1 MAKTLSIQK
10 ILILTAFVLSF
21 FALRAQT
28 TTSDTIG
35 GGTTTSIHS
44 AMPGAYGYHLSAA
57 LYLGNEI
64 NHSAG
69 DIESLSYHITYGNYP
84 VNDGDKR
91 IKIYLLETSDPSID
105 LSQTWGSMVS
115 AATLVYDSLGCDIQW
130 DDYWKEFVFTQP
142 FSYGGGNLIVLVE
155 GEACDPSPGM
165 GDCETEIYVNS
176 GTVNNCWNRVQDGTQ
191 ISFTTVMDSIPEDTH
206 GNHYDR
212 PNIVFTFSS
221 GEPSSPDTN
230 CVLTLPM
237 MEDFEGYSG
246 DFSSIPTC
254 WTKISQEYNQFYD
267 SYYPVINGG
276 SMSDPNQSV
285 MFILM
290 NSYSSY
296 LILPA
301 LDSVWSMQNTSMS
314 FQFKSAQQ
322 NITRMVVG
330 VMADPYD
337 TLTFVPVDTVWRE
350 GSVSGWEPKE
360 INFATYADSGRHVAF
375 WFSKANSTSMFP
387 SCFIDDVALFET
399 PDCTPPVQ
407 ISASVENLDA
417 TISWSYTN
425 NAYGARVYYKTAND
439 SLFDSVEVYTDN
451 YYTLYNLPYNTVYQ
465 YYIVTLCNNGNESAP
480 SQVYTFS
487 TPCEAVTE
495 FPWTDSFEN
504 GLGCWSLDAS
514 SAGQDWQV
522 VATGSNPTCAPYS
535 GSAMLKYDCW
545 SFPSGSWGTMTS
557 PALAIPQDMTLSFAY
572 FKQDIYQANDK
583 IEVYVN
589 TSADTANATLL
600 TTVFGYD
607 PSLSGWD
614 TVSVTVPVQNE
625 AVYLIFKATSDYGYN
640 LFMDN
645 VTVDF
650 YTPEDTTVVVDT
662 VYVVLNESICD
673 GETFEFGDGN
683 YTTAGSYTYTSNDT
697 VYTLTLAV
705 NPTYHITINDSI
717 TAGETYTQYGFNA
730 SAAGTYTQNLTT
742 VNGCDSIITLNL
754 TVLTGVNEY
763 GGMDFSVAPNPAHDY
778 VIVSVKNA
786 NEEMSVDL
794 LDISGR
800 VLRTQRLA
808 TGDST
813 LRLERG
819 NLPNGIYMLRM
830 TSHGQKQTRKV
841 IFR

>member
-1 MAKTLSIQK
+1 MAKKLSIQK
-10 ILILTAFVLSF
+10 ILFLTAFVLSF
-21 FALRAQT
+21 FALRAQPT
-28 TTSDTIG
+28 SSDTIG
-35 GGTTTSIHS
+35 SGTTTSIHS
-44 AMPGAYGYHLSAA
+44 ALPGAYGYHLSAA

-84 VNDGDKR
+84 INDGDKR
-91 IKIYLLETSDPSID
+91 VKIYLLETSDPSID
-105 LSQTWGSMVS
+105 LSQTWGSLVS

-155 GEACDPSPGM
+155 GEACDPYPGM
-165 GDCETEIYVNS
+165 GDCETEIYVNN

-191 ISFTTVMDSIPEDTH
+191 ISFTMVMDSIPEGTH

-212 PNIVFTFSS
+212 PNIFFSFNS
-221 GEPSSPDTN
+221 GAPVTPDTN

-237 MEDFEGYSG
+237 LEDFEGYSG

-254 WTKISQEYNQFYD
+254 WTKISQEYNQAYG

-276 SMSDPNQSV
+276 SASDPNQSM
-285 MFILM
+285 MFMLM
-290 NSYSSY
+290 DTYSSF
-296 LILPA
+296 LVLPA
-301 LDSVWSMQNTSMS
+301 LDSVWSMQNISMS
-314 FQFKSAQQ
+314 FNFKSAQQ

-330 VMADPYD
+330 VMSDPSD

-360 INFATYADSGRHVAF
+360 INFATYADSGRHIAF
-375 WFSKANSTSMFP
+375 WFSKANSTHIFP
-387 SCFIDDVALFET
+387 SCFIDNVAVFET

-407 ISASVENLDA
+407 ISAGVDSLDA
-417 TISWSYTN
+417 TISWTYTN
-425 NAYGARVYYKTAND
+425 NAYGARVYYKTSVD
-439 SLFDSVEVYTDN
+439 SQFDSVEVYTDN
-451 YYTLYNLPYNTVYQ
+451 YYLLPNLPYNTVYQ
-465 YYIVTLCNNGNESAP
+465 YYIITLCDGGGESAP
-480 SQVYTFS
+480 SQVFTFS
-487 TPCEAVTE
+487 TPCETVMQ

-522 VATGSNPTCAPYS
+522 VATGSYPTCAPYS
-535 GSAMLKYDCW
+535 GNAMMKYNCW
-545 SFPSGSWGTMTS
+545 NFPSGSWGTMTS

-583 IEVYVN
+583 IEVFVN
-589 TSADTANATLL
+589 TSADTTNATLL

-607 PSLSGWD
+607 PSMSGWD
-614 TVSVTVPVQNE
+614 TVSVTIPVQNE
-625 AVYLIFKATSDYGYN
+625 EVYLIFKATSDYGYN

-662 VYVVLNESICD
+662 VYVVLDESICD
-673 GETFEFGDGN
+673 GESFEFGDGN

-697 VYTLTLAV
+697 VYTLTLTV
-705 NPTYHITINDSI
+705 NPTYNVTINDSI

-730 SAAGTYTQNLTT
+730 SAAGTYTQNLAT

-763 GGMDFSVAPNPAHDY
+763 NGMDFSVAPNPAHDY
-778 VIVSVKNA
+778 VVVSVKNV
-786 NEEMSVDL
+786 NEEMVVDL

-800 VLRTQRLA
+800 ILRTQRLA
-808 TGDST
+808 AGEST

>member
-1 MAKTLSIQK
+1 MAKRLSIQK
-10 ILILTAFVLSF
+10 ILFLTAFVLSF
-21 FALRAQT
+21 FALSAQP

-35 GGTTTSIHS
+35 SGTTTSIHS
-44 AMPGAYGYHLSAA
+44 ALPGAYGYHLSAA

-69 DIESLSYHITYGNYP
+69 DMESLSYHITYGNYP

-91 IKIYLLETSDPSID
+91 IKIYLLETSDPAID

-155 GEACDPSPGM
+155 GEACDPYPSM
-165 GDCETEIYVNS
+165 GDCETEIYVNN

-191 ISFTTVMDSIPEDTH
+191 ISFTMVMDSIPEGTH

-212 PNIVFTFSS
+212 PNVVFSFSS

-237 MEDFEGYSG
+237 LEDFEGYSG

-254 WTKISQEYNQFYD
+254 WTKISQEYNQAYG

-276 SMSDPNQSV
+276 SASDPNQSM

-290 NSYSSY
+290 DTYSSF
-296 LILPA
+296 LVLPA
-301 LDSVWSMQNTSMS
+301 LDSVWSMQNISMS
-314 FQFKSAQQ
+314 FNFKSAQQ

-330 VMADPYD
+330 VMSDPSD

-360 INFATYADSGRHVAF
+360 INFATYDDSGRHIAF
-375 WFSKANSTSMFP
+375 WFSKANSTHVFP
-387 SCFIDDVALFET
+387 SCFIDNVALFET
-399 PDCTPPVQ
+399 PDCTPPVL
-407 ISASVENLDA
+407 ISASVDSLDA
-417 TISWSYTN
+417 TISWTYTN
-425 NAYGARVYYKTAND
+425 NAYGARVYYKTSVD
-439 SLFDSVEVYTDN
+439 SQFDSVEVYTDN

-465 YYIVTLCNNGNESAP
+465 YYIVTLCDNGGESAP
-480 SQVYTFS
+480 SQIFTFS
-487 TPCEAVTE
+487 TPCETVTQ

-514 SAGQDWQV
+514 SAGQDWQA
-522 VATGSNPTCAPYS
+522 VATGSYPTCAPYS

-545 SFPSGSWGTMTS
+545 SFPSGSWGSMTS

-600 TTVFGYD
+600 TTVFGYN
-607 PSLSGWD
+607 PSMSGWD
-614 TVSVTVPVQNE
+614 TVSVTIPVQNDD
-625 AVYLIFKATSDYGYN
+625 VYLIFKATSDYGYN

-662 VYVVLNESICD
+662 VYVVLDESICD
-673 GETFEFGDGN
+673 GESFEFGDGN

-697 VYTLTLAV
+697 VYTLTLTV
-705 NPTYHITINDSI
+705 NPTYNITINDSI
-717 TAGETYTQYGFNA
+717 TEGETYTQYGFNE

-742 VNGCDSIITLNL
+742 VNGCDSIITLHL
-754 TVLTGVNEY
+754 TVQTGVNEY
-763 GGMDFSVAPNPAHDY
+763 NGMDFSVTPNPAHDY
-778 VIVSVKNA
+778 VVVSVKNA
-786 NEEMSVDL
+786 NEEMVVDL

-808 TGDST
+808 AGESM

-819 NLPNGIYMLRM
+819 NLPNGIYLLRL
-830 TSHGQKQTRKV
+830 TSYGQKQTRKV

>member
-1 MAKTLSIQK
+1 MAKRLSIQR
-10 ILILTAFVLSF
+10 ILVLTAFVLSF
-21 FALRAQT
+21 FALSAQPT
-28 TTSDTIG
+28 SSDTIG
-35 GGTTTSIHS
+35 SGTTTSIHS
-44 AMPGAYGYHLSAA
+44 ALPGAYGYHLSAA

-130 DDYWKEFVFTQP
+130 DDYWKEFSFTQP

-155 GEACDPSPGM
+155 GEACDPYPSM
-165 GDCETEIYVNS
+165 GDCETEIYVNN

-191 ISFTTVMDSIPEDTH
+191 ISFSTVMDSIPEGTH

-212 PNIVFTFSS
+212 PNVVFSFSS

-237 MEDFEGYSG
+237 LEDFEGYSG

-254 WTKISQEYNQFYD
+254 WTKISQEYNQAYG

-276 SMSDPNQSV
+276 SASDPNQSM
-285 MFILM
+285 MFMLM
-290 NSYSSY
+290 DTYSSF
-296 LILPA
+296 LVLPA
-301 LDSVWSMQNTSMS
+301 LDSVWSMQNISMS
-314 FQFKSAQQ
+314 FNFKSAQQ

-330 VMADPYD
+330 VMSDPSD

-360 INFATYADSGRHVAF
+360 INFATYADSGRHIAF
-375 WFSKANSTSMFP
+375 WFSKTNSTHVFP
-387 SCFIDDVALFET
+387 ICFI
-399 PDCTPPVQ
+399 
-407 ISASVENLDA
+407 
-417 TISWSYTN
+417 
-425 NAYGARVYYKTAND
+425 
-439 SLFDSVEVYTDN
+439 
-451 YYTLYNLPYNTVYQ
+451 
-465 YYIVTLCNNGNESAP
+465 
-480 SQVYTFS
+480 
-487 TPCEAVTE
+487 
-495 FPWTDSFEN
+495 
-504 GLGCWSLDAS
+504 
-514 SAGQDWQV
+514 
-522 VATGSNPTCAPYS
+522 
-535 GSAMLKYDCW
+535 
-545 SFPSGSWGTMTS
+545 
-557 PALAIPQDMTLSFAY
+557 
-572 FKQDIYQANDK
+572 
-583 IEVYVN
+583 
-589 TSADTANATLL
+589 
-600 TTVFGYD
+600 
-607 PSLSGWD
+607 
-614 TVSVTVPVQNE
+614 
-625 AVYLIFKATSDYGYN
+625 
-640 LFMDN
+640 DN

-673 GETFEFGDGN
+673 GESFEFGDGN

-697 VYTLTLAV
+697 VYTLTLTV
-705 NPTYHITINDSI
+705 NPTYNVILNDSI
-717 TAGETYTQYGFNA
+717 TAGETYTQYGFNE

-763 GGMDFSVAPNPAHDY
+763 NGMDFSVAPNPAHDY
-778 VIVSVKNA
+778 AVVSVKNA
-786 NEEMSVDL
+786 NEEMVVDL

-808 TGDST
+808 AGEST